1 MLKVNPVR
9 LLFWMFMCALSN
21 PIQAQWQSLDAEL
34 SEQVNS
40 GWLSGQERLRI
51 LDHVE
56 RTGFPI
62 AIEEAWAIEGLT
74 HGAVRALMASE
85 AWQNLVQ
92 ESHQNVHG
100 RGPSAEIRFGRGE
113 ALHSIRLRNPGKWGL
128 RWDHE
133 AEEVS
138 GYMQMPLGHGGRWQ
152 ALAGGHR
159 LGWGNRTLMGEGA
172 LFAGLDA
179 PSFALPVQYGFAP
192 MWGPAV
198 LGARNGVALHRDGAV
213 ATTLSLD
220 VRARDVAAVMSSGGQ
235 SGIIAHFLGG
245 QPAVTAFAQRLS
257 GMRHWISE
265 AGRANSGWVWSGA
278 CQWLHHRQSEARMRF
293 EAFKPDGSTRIEWEA
308 SAGGEWEAHHCVL
321 RWYAAWS
328 NREEV
333 HPLWVKFRR
342 EWLEGKAIEA
352 HWRAAQTEGPDARA
366 SQRLEFRGHWKS
378 DPLTLRFTLV
388 PFADRGGPGVA
399 SAFIAHRFGSWR
411 FKQSVSVWTLDAGR
425 RAYIPEPSWTGTSY
439 RMISGSGH
447 RLTSVLQCKHP
458 SGWTWL
464 AAIVRTN
471 RPAEGETSANMLT
484 LTSAQT
490 ELSFSI
496 RMGL

>member
-1 MLKVNPVR
+1 MLKVKPVR
-9 LLFWMFMCALSN
+9 LLLWMFICVLSK
-21 PIQAQWQSLDAEL
+21 PMQAQLQALDVEL
-34 SEQVNS
+34 TEQVNW

-74 HGAVRALMASE
+74 HAAARSLMESE
-85 AWQNLVQ
+85 AWQHLVQ
-92 ESHQNVHG
+92 ESYHNVHG
-100 RGPSAEIRFGRGE
+100 RNPSAEVRFGRGE
-113 ALHSIRLRNPGKWGL
+113 ALHSIRLRNSGKWGL
-128 RWDHE
+128 RWDQE
-133 AEEVS
+133 AELVS
-138 GYMQMPLGHGGRWQ
+138 GYMQMRVGSGGRWQ

-159 LGWGNRTLMGEGA
+159 LGWGNRTLMDEGA

-198 LGARNGVALHRDGAV
+198 QGARNGVALHREGAV

-220 VRARDVAAVMSSGGQ
+220 VHGRDFAAFMSSGGQ
-235 SGIIAHFLGG
+235 SGIIAHFSGD
-245 QPAVTAFAQRLS
+245 QPAVTAFAQRFS

-265 AGRANSGWVWSGA
+265 AGRVRNGWAWSGA
-278 CQWLHHRQSEARMRF
+278 CQWLPHRQSEARMRF
-293 EAFKPDGSTRIEWEA
+293 EAFKPDGSNRVEWES
-308 SAGGEWEAHHCVL
+308 SAGGEWEAFHCIL
-321 RWYAAWS
+321 RWHAAWS
-328 NREEV
+328 NRDDI
-333 HPLWVKFRR
+333 HPLWVKCRR
-342 EWLEGKAIEA
+342 EWPEGKALEV
-352 HWRAAQTEGPDARA
+352 HWRTAQTLGPDARL

-378 DPLTLRFTLV
+378 DPLVLRFTLV
-388 PFADRGGPGVA
+388 PFADRGGPGAA
-399 SAFIAHRFGSWR
+399 SAFIAHRFGAWR
-411 FKQSVSVWTLDAGR
+411 LKQSVTVWTLDAGR

-447 RLTSVLQCKHP
+447 RLASVLQCKHP

-464 AAIVRTN
+464 AAVVRSN
-471 RPAEGETSANMLT
+471 RPAEGEISDNMLT

-490 ELSFSI
+490 ELSLSI
-496 RMGL
+496 RMSL